1 MEHMREYTINIL
13 KDLLDVCREE
23 YVLLNSASENIKN
36 DTLKE
41 IFGKY
46 SQKKYEYAVKLEC
59 EIKRLGGDLD
69 NQKNPE
75 LKNSFQPD
83 INTNNEKLL
92 RECVRRDSMAFKLYS
107 AAIKEDI
114 LWEVIPLIAKQYF
127 ETKNIYDQMFNI
139 CNKTME
145 TSSRAYVQTSAG
157 QIVFH

>member
-13 KDLLDVCREE
+13 KDLLDACREE
-23 YVLLNSASENIKN
+23 YILLNTASENIKN

-75 LKNSFQPD
+75 LKNPFQPGL
-83 INTNNEKLL
+83 NTDTGKLL

-107 AAIKEDI
+107 SAIKEDI

-127 ETKNIYDQMFNI
+127 ETKNIHDQIFNI

-145 TSSRAYVQTSAG
+145 THSRAYVQTSAG